1 MPPATS
7 HSLKK
12 EPQVAE
18 IFQPRFV
25 DLVRSYSTTVGA
37 GDFVLGAAVNGY
49 GGFGDVLQV
58 GERFYYSAV
67 GVDKPAEREVG
78 RGTLLADGTIGR
90 EPIGGVLTDFT
101 AGVKSVALVAAA
113 EWFAAMR
120 SGYGTGAIGYAV
132 GAGGSAVQAGSKS
145 APVTVDA
152 LSGQITTTAD
162 SLAGGGGNI
171 SFVVNDSGVAATDV
185 VVLNLA
191 SGAATD
197 VSYRYWV
204 SRVADGFF
212 KITLENKSGGAL
224 GEALTF
230 NFAVV
235 KAVAA

>member
-1 MPPATS
+1 M
-7 HSLKK
+7 
-12 EPQVAE
+12 AE
-18 IFQPRFV
+18 GFTPRFV

-49 GGFGDVLQV
+49 GGFAEAVQV
-58 GERFYYSAV
+58 GDRFYYSAV

-78 RGTLLADGTIGR
+78 RGTLLAGGAIAR
-90 EPIGGVLTDFT
+90 EPIGGAPTDFT
-101 AGVKSVALVAAA
+101 AGVKSIALVAAA
-113 EWFAAMR
+113 EWFSAMR
-120 SGYGTGAIGYAV
+120 SGYGTGPVGYAA
-132 GAGGSAVQAGSKS
+132 GAGGSIVQAASKS

-152 LSGQITTTAD
+152 LSGQVTTTAD
-162 SLAGGGGNI
+162 SLACGGGNI
-171 SFVVNDSGVAATDV
+171 SFVVNDSAVEATDV

-204 SRVADGFF
+204 SRVADGWF

-235 KAVAA
+235 KAANV

>member
-1 MPPATS
+1 
-7 HSLKK
+7 
-12 EPQVAE
+12 VADD
-18 IFQPRFV
+18 FSPKFV
-25 DLVRSYSTTVGA
+25 DLVRSYSTTVGT
-37 GDFVLGAAVNGY
+37 GSFELGAAVNGHL
-49 GGFGDVLQV
+49 GFGDAVQV
-58 GERFYYSAV
+58 GDRFYYSAI

-90 EPIGGVLTDFT
+90 EPIDGALTDFT

-152 LSGQITTTAD
+152 LSGQIATTAD

-171 SFVVNDSGVAATDV
+171 SFVVNNSAVEATDV
-185 VVLNLA
+185 VLLNLA
-191 SGAATD
+191 SGAGTD

-212 KITLENKSGGAL
+212 KITIENKSGGAL
-224 GEALTF
+224 SEALTF
-230 NFAVV
+230 SFAVI